1 MRAKARATIEDLYK
15 VEGKAELVNGEIVEM
30 PPAGDA
36 PGYAS
41 GEIFATLRDSVRRTK
56 QGRAYGD
63 AVGFRLYGLTDE
75 EIELIE
81 RPQYEQAFTHAQA
94 QVVADEAITD
104 DEEKID
110 KIAEGILPAARRFF
124 ERVEPT
130 SVEEL
135 LDRELPNWRSLPPEA
150 PTFLLT
156 GDYNLRTP
164 RITRISRRVS
174 SRTQGLRK
182 WL

>member
-1 MRAKARATIEDLYK
+1 M
-15 VEGKAELVNGEIVEM
+15 
-30 PPAGDA
+30 
-36 PGYAS
+36 
-41 GEIFATLRDSVRRTK
+41 
-56 QGRAYGD
+56 
-63 AVGFRLYGLTDE
+63 GFHLYGLTDE

-81 RPQYEQAFTHAQA
+81 CLQYEQALTRAKA

-110 KIAEGILPAARRFF
+110 KIAEGILAAARRFF
-124 ERVEPT
+124 ERVKPT

-164 RITRISRRVS
+164 RITWISRRAS
-174 SRTQGLRK
+174 SRAQRLWK
-182 WL
+182 WS